1 MLQEKTEIPKPLYL
15 TGNMNFISR
24 IGGLSLKSKL
34 IAELLRILTDASDTC
49 LVWNLD
55 DEIKWNLDDKMKY
68 IETFR
73 RLCRSC
79 AKMANQLITLDIF
92 QFPSCYL
99 WDVDIESDF
108 LIQQQAFLS
117 ATDSAPK
124 RKSPISISWYIL
136 KQKEKKYLYM
146 EELWDYM
153 RLVRGLGR
161 ASICLQMTPPTTNE
175 KKSWSISLSTYSIFF
190 LI

>member
-1 MLQEKTEIPKPLYL
+1 
-15 TGNMNFISR
+15 MNFISR

-68 IETFR
+68 TETFR

-99 WDVDIESDF
+99 WDLDIESDF
-108 LIQQQAFLS
+108 WFNNKHFSLQQILHQRENLQYQYHDILIYLKK
-117 ATDSAPK
+117 K
-124 RKSPISISWYIL
+124 R
-136 KQKEKKYLYM
+136 EKKFIYGGIMGLY
-146 EELWDYM
+146 EISE
-153 RLVRGLGR
+153 G
-161 ASICLQMTPPTTNE
+161 
-175 KKSWSISLSTYSIFF
+175 SWQSEHLSPDDSYNH
-190 LI
+190 

>member
-1 MLQEKTEIPKPLYL
+1 MHKCFKRRQRSQKPLFDREYEL
-15 TGNMNFISR
+15 HFPHR
-24 IGGLSLKSKL
+24 RPLSQVQADCWTSENSDRCLRYVPRMKSGW
-34 IAELLRILTDASDTC
+34 R
-49 LVWNLD
+49 
-55 DEIKWNLDDKMKY
+55 DKMKPGWQDEIY
-68 IETFR
+68 WNFSKALQI
-73 RLCRSC
+73 LC
-79 AKMANQLITLDIF
+79 KMANQLITLDIF

-175 KKSWSISLSTYSIFF
+175 KKSWSTSLST
-190 LI
+190 